1 MGNSNLDNME
11 VHYTVNKNA
20 LVLISLLK
28 QYGIKKV
35 IASPGSVNVPF
46 VASIQQDSFFEVYSC
61 IDERS
66 AAYMACGLASES
78 GEPVVITCT
87 GATASR
93 NYLPALTEA
102 FYRKLPVI
110 AVTGTDRIE
119 NTGHLM
125 PQSIDRTQIQ
135 KDVAICSV
143 FLNQIRTDGQMWK
156 CVIDANKALICA
168 TRRGGAPVHINL
180 EINNGYSL
188 KKDMFPVEELPK
200 AKKIGYYDSL
210 NGLPAIPNGKVAIF
224 AGSHIPFTDEET
236 NAIDDFCAKYGCV
249 VFCDH
254 TSNYYGKY
262 RVLTGLIGQQENAVQ
277 NVCPDTLIHIGQ
289 VSGDYASMGLAGRA
303 KSVWRVAADGEMHDT
318 FKKLDNLFAVKEK
331 NFFEYYSSLK
341 QTESGNGYL
350 VECKEAYSKLY
361 AKIPDELPF
370 SNIWVAK
377 KLCQGLPQKS
387 FLQLGILNSLRS
399 WNLFDSKNI
408 VSEACNTGG
417 FGIDGGVSSFVG
429 AALARKADYYYCV
442 TGDLAFF
449 YDMNI
454 LGNRHIGNNI
464 RLMVINNGV
473 GVEFKFYHH
482 QNNFLDVDKFIAAGG
497 HFGNKSR
504 TLLKHYSE
512 DLGFEY
518 LSASNKEEFETVYK
532 KFVSVS
538 KDKPILFEVFTNAE
552 DDDKALYMINHLQ
565 PPTLKQAVKQ
575 EIKGLVGQSN
585 IDAIKSFV
593 RKQF

>member
-1 MGNSNLDNME
+1 ME
-11 VHYTVNKNA
+11 IHYTVNKNA

-35 IASPGSVNVPF
+35 IASPGTVNVPF
-46 VASIQQDSFFEVYSC
+46 VASIQQDDFFEVYSC
-61 IDERS
+61 VDERS

-102 FYRKLPVI
+102 YYRKLPVI

-119 NTGHLM
+119 NVGHLM
-125 PQSIDRTQIQ
+125 PQSIDRSQIQ
-135 KDVAICSV
+135 KDVAVCSV
-143 FLNQIRTDGQMWK
+143 FLNQIRTDEQMWK
-156 CVIDANKALICA
+156 CVVDANKALINA

-180 EINNGYSL
+180 EINNGYFL
-188 KKDMFPVEELPK
+188 KKNMFPVEELPK
-200 AKKIGYYDSL
+200 AKKINYYDSL
-210 NGLPAIPNGKVAIF
+210 GECPAIPNGKVAIF
-224 AGSHIPFTDEET
+224 VGSHVPFTEAET
-236 NAIDDFCAKYGCV
+236 NAIDHFCAKYGSV

-254 TSNYYGKY
+254 TSNYHGKY
-262 RVLTGLIGQQENAVQ
+262 RVLTGLIGQQENAVSK
-277 NVCPDTLIHIGQ
+277 VFPDMLIHIGQ
-289 VSGDYASMGLAGRA
+289 ISGDYASMGLAGRA
-303 KSVWRVAADGEMHDT
+303 KSVWRVAPDGELHDT
-318 FKKLDNLFAVKEK
+318 FKKLDCLFAVEEQK
-331 NFFEYYSSLK
+331 FFEYYSAQK
-341 QTESGNGYL
+341 QNDENNSYL
-350 VECKEAYSKLY
+350 AVCQEVYKELY
-361 AKIPDELPF
+361 DKIPQELPF

-377 KLCQGLPQKS
+377 RLYQELPQNS
-387 FLQLGILNSLRS
+387 FIQLGILNSLRS
-399 WNLFDSKNI
+399 WNLFDSKSI
-408 VSEACNTGG
+408 VSESCNTGG
-417 FGIDGGVSSFVG
+417 FGIDGGVSSFIG
-429 AALARKADYYYCV
+429 ASLAKKADFYYCV

-454 LGNRHIGNNI
+454 LGNRHIGNNT
-464 RLMVINNGV
+464 RLMVVNNGV

-482 QNNFLDVDKFIAAGG
+482 QSDFLDVDKYIGAGG
-497 HFGNKSR
+497 HFGNKSHQ
-504 TLLKHYSE
+504 LLKHYAE

-532 KFVSVS
+532 KFVSEE

-565 PPTLKQAVKQ
+565 APTLKQAIKH

-593 RKQF
+593 KK

>member
-1 MGNSNLDNME
+1 ME
-11 VHYTVNKNA
+11 IHYTINKNA

-35 IASPGSVNVPF
+35 IASPGTVNVPF
-46 VASIQQDSFFEVYSC
+46 VASIQQDDFFEVYSC
-61 IDERS
+61 VDERS

-143 FLNQIRTDGQMWK
+143 FLNQIRTDEQLWQ
-156 CVIDANKALICA
+156 CAINTNKALICA

-180 EINNGYSL
+180 EINNGYFL
-188 KKDMFPVEELPK
+188 KKNMFPIEKLPK
-200 AKKIGYYDSL
+200 AKKINYYDSL
-210 NGLPAIPNGKVAIF
+210 IDCPSIPQGKVAIF
-224 AGSHIPFTDEET
+224 IGSHIPFTEKET
-236 NAIDDFCAKYGCV
+236 KAIDDFCAKYGSV

-254 TSNYYGKY
+254 TSNYHGKY
-262 RVLTGLIGQQENAVQ
+262 RVLTGLIGQQENAVSK
-277 NVCPDTLIHIGQ
+277 VYPDILIHIGQ
-289 VSGDYASMGLAGRA
+289 ISGDYASMGLAGRA
-303 KSVWRVAADGEMHDT
+303 KSVWRVAPDGELHDT
-318 FKKLDNLFAVKEK
+318 FKKLGNLFAVDEK
-331 NFFEYYSSLK
+331 DFFEYYSSLR
-341 QTESGNGYL
+341 QNEANNSYPAE
-350 VECKEAYSKLY
+350 VKEVYAELY
-361 AKIPDELPF
+361 AKIPEELPF

-377 KLCQGLPQKS
+377 RLYQELPQNS
-387 FLQLGILNSLRS
+387 FIQLGILNSLRS
-399 WNLFDSKNI
+399 WNLFDSKSI
-408 VSEACNTGG
+408 VSESCNTGG

-429 AALARKADYYYCV
+429 ASLAKKADYYYCV

-454 LGNRHIGNNI
+454 LGNRHIGNNV
-464 RLMVINNGV
+464 RLMVVNNGV

-482 QNNFLDVDKFIAAGG
+482 QNDFMDIDKFIGAAG
-497 HFGNKSR
+497 HFGNKSHQ
-504 TLLKHYSE
+504 LLKHYAE

-518 LSASNKEEFETVYK
+518 LSASNKEEFDAVYK
-532 KFVSVS
+532 KFVSVE
-538 KDKPILFEVFTNAE
+538 KVKPILFEVFTNAD

-565 PPTLKQAVKQ
+565 SPTLKQAIKK
-575 EIKGLVGQSN
+575 EIKDIVGQSN
-585 IDAIKSFV
+585 IDNIKSIL
-593 RKQF
+593 KK